1 MNEVQRKARARY
13 FEQEIWN
20 NLSKQNSFEDRR
32 LNLKRNKLGKD
43 ENIAVKSWN
52 QEQLLMLRRNK
63 KLHEL
68 LNGSHEHFT
77 QKSNQL
83 IPPSTHISLPSLG
96 AQQRPR
102 STSSSA
108 QGSTDFSSRSKEPAR
123 PRSHTEQMLS
133 AKTEHSVR
141 KQSAQE
147 EISLPSVSE
156 TKVRRTT
163 HSAFSQNTSLSSSE
177 PFMQRKTSRTRPSA
191 QIHRRTDITSLY
203 D

>member
-83 IPPSTHISLPSLG
+83 IPPSTHVSLPSLG

-147 EISLPSVSE
+147 EISLPSVSA
-156 TKVRRTT
+156 TKVRRST

-177 PFMQRKTSRTRPSA
+177 PFMQRKTSWTRPST
-191 QIHRRTDITSLY
+191 QIHRSTDITSLY

>member
-77 QKSNQL
+77 KKSNQL

-123 PRSHTEQMLS
+123 PRSHTEQILS

-147 EISLPSVSE
+147 EISLPSVSA

-177 PFMQRKTSRTRPSA
+177 PFMQRKTSWTRPST
-191 QIHRRTDITSLY
+191 QIHRSTDITSLY

>member
-68 LNGSHEHFT
+68 LNGSHELFA

-83 IPPSTHISLPSLG
+83 IPPSTHVSLPSLG

-147 EISLPSVSE
+147 EISLPSVSA
-156 TKVRRTT
+156 TKVRRFF
-163 HSAFSQNTSLSSSE
+163 AKYQLI
-177 PFMQRKTSRTRPSA
+177 K
-191 QIHRRTDITSLY
+191 
-203 D
+203 

>member
-83 IPPSTHISLPSLG
+83 IPPSTYISLPSLG

-147 EISLPSVSE
+147 EISLPSVSA

-177 PFMQRKTSRTRPSA
+177 PFMQRKASWRRPST

>member
-177 PFMQRKTSRTRPSA
+177 PFMQRKTSWTRPST
-191 QIHRRTDITSLY
+191 QIHRRNDITSLY

>member
-68 LNGSHEHFT
+68 LNGSHELFA

-83 IPPSTHISLPSLG
+83 IPPSTHVSLPSLG

-123 PRSHTEQMLS
+123 PRSHTEQILS

-147 EISLPSVSE
+147 EISLPSVSA

-177 PFMQRKTSRTRPSA
+177 PFMQRKTSWTRPST
-191 QIHRRTDITSLY
+191 QIHRSTDITSLY

>member
-20 NLSKQNSFEDRR
+20 NLSRQNSFEDRR

-123 PRSHTEQMLS
+123 PKSHTEQMLS

-147 EISLPSVSE
+147 EISLPSVSA

-177 PFMQRKTSRTRPSA
+177 PFMQRKASWTRSST

>member
-83 IPPSTHISLPSLG
+83 IPPSTHVSLPSLG

-123 PRSHTEQMLS
+123 PRSHTEQML
-133 AKTEHSVR
+133 
-141 KQSAQE
+141 
-147 EISLPSVSE
+147 
-156 TKVRRTT
+156 
-163 HSAFSQNTSLSSSE
+163 
-177 PFMQRKTSRTRPSA
+177 
-191 QIHRRTDITSLY
+191 
-203 D
+203 

>member
-77 QKSNQL
+77 QKSNQP
-83 IPPSTHISLPSLG
+83 IPPSTNISLPSLG

-147 EISLPSVSE
+147 EISLPSVSA

-177 PFMQRKTSRTRPSA
+177 PLMQRKTSWTRPST
-191 QIHRRTDITSLY
+191 QIHRSTDITSLY

>member
-83 IPPSTHISLPSLG
+83 IPPSTHVSLPSLG

-108 QGSTDFSSRSKEPAR
+108 QGSTDFPSRSKEPAR

-147 EISLPSVSE
+147 EISLPSVSA

-163 HSAFSQNTSLSSSE
+163 HSAFLQNTSLSSSE
-177 PFMQRKTSRTRPSA
+177 PFMQRKTSWTRPST

>member
-83 IPPSTHISLPSLG
+83 IPPSTRISLPSLG

-147 EISLPSVSE
+147 EISLPSVSA

-163 HSAFSQNTSLSSSE
+163 HSAFSHNTSLSSSE
-177 PFMQRKTSRTRPSA
+177 PFMQRKTSWTRPST

>member
-83 IPPSTHISLPSLG
+83 IPSSTHISLPSLG

-108 QGSTDFSSRSKEPAR
+108 QGSTDFSSRS
-123 PRSHTEQMLS
+123 
-133 AKTEHSVR
+133 
-141 KQSAQE
+141 
-147 EISLPSVSE
+147 
-156 TKVRRTT
+156 
-163 HSAFSQNTSLSSSE
+163 
-177 PFMQRKTSRTRPSA
+177 
-191 QIHRRTDITSLY
+191 
-203 D
+203 

>member
-83 IPPSTHISLPSLG
+83 ISPSTPLSLPSLG

-123 PRSHTEQMLS
+123 PRSHTQQMLS
-133 AKTEHSVR
+133 AKTEHSIR

-147 EISLPSVSE
+147 EISLPSVSA

-163 HSAFSQNTSLSSSE
+163 HSAFSQYTSLSSSE
-177 PFMQRKTSRTRPSA
+177 PFMQRKTS
-191 QIHRRTDITSLY
+191 
-203 D
+203 

>member
-83 IPPSTHISLPSLG
+83 IPPSTHVSLPSLG

-123 PRSHTEQMLS
+123 PRSHTEQILS

-147 EISLPSVSE
+147 EISLPSVSA

-177 PFMQRKTSRTRPSA
+177 PFMQRKTSWTRPST
-191 QIHRRTDITSLY
+191 QIHRSTDITSLY

>member
-83 IPPSTHISLPSLG
+83 IPPSTHVSLPSLG

-147 EISLPSVSE
+147 EISLPSVSA

-177 PFMQRKTSRTRPSA
+177 PFMQRKTSWTRPST
-191 QIHRRTDITSLY
+191 QIHRSTDITSLY

>member
-77 QKSNQL
+77 QKSNQP

-147 EISLPSVSE
+147 EISLPSVSA

-177 PFMQRKTSRTRPSA
+177 PFMQRKTSWTRPST
-191 QIHRRTDITSLY
+191 QIHRSTDITSLY

>member
-83 IPPSTHISLPSLG
+83 IPPSTRISLPSLG

-147 EISLPSVSE
+147 EISLPSVSA

-177 PFMQRKTSRTRPSA
+177 PFMQRKTSWTRPST
-191 QIHRRTDITSLY
+191 QIHRRYDITSLY

>member
-1 MNEVQRKARARY
+1 MKYRGKRERGPPIKPKTQQAGKGREHRG
-13 FEQEIWN
+13 EIME
-20 NLSKQNSFEDRR
+20 S
-32 LNLKRNKLGKD
+32 GT
-43 ENIAVKSWN
+43 IA
-52 QEQLLMLRRNK
+52 
-63 KLHEL
+63 H
-68 LNGSHEHFT
+68 
-77 QKSNQL
+77 
-83 IPPSTHISLPSLG
+83 G

-123 PRSHTEQMLS
+123 PRSHTEQILS

-147 EISLPSVSE
+147 EISLPSVSA

-177 PFMQRKTSRTRPSA
+177 PFMQRKTSWTRPST

>member
-83 IPPSTHISLPSLG
+83 IPPSTHVSLPSLG

-147 EISLPSVSE
+147 EISLPSVSA

-163 HSAFSQNTSLSSSE
+163 HSAFLQNTSLSSSE
-177 PFMQRKTSRTRPSA
+177 PFMQRKTSWTRPST
-191 QIHRRTDITSLY
+191 QIHRRYDITSLY

>member
-123 PRSHTEQMLS
+123 PRSHTEQILS

-147 EISLPSVSE
+147 EISLPSVSA

-177 PFMQRKTSRTRPSA
+177 PFMQRKTSWTRPST
-191 QIHRRTDITSLY
+191 QIHRSTDITSLY

>member
-83 IPPSTHISLPSLG
+83 IPPSTHVSLPSLG

-108 QGSTDFSSRSKEPAR
+108 HGSTDFSSRSKEPAR

-147 EISLPSVSE
+147 EISLPSVSA

-177 PFMQRKTSRTRPSA
+177 PFMQRKTSWTRPST

>member
-141 KQSAQE
+141 KQSVQE
-147 EISLPSVSE
+147 EISLPSVSA

-163 HSAFSQNTSLSSSE
+163 RSAFSQNTSLSSSE
-177 PFMQRKTSRTRPSA
+177 PFMQRKTSWKRPST
-191 QIHRRTDITSLY
+191 QIHRRNDITSLY

>member
-13 FEQEIWN
+13 FEREIWN

-177 PFMQRKTSRTRPSA
+177 PFMQRKTSWTRPST
-191 QIHRRTDITSLY
+191 QIHRRNDITSLY

>member
-147 EISLPSVSE
+147 EISLPSVSA

-177 PFMQRKTSRTRPSA
+177 PFMQRKASWTRSST
-191 QIHRRTDITSLY
+191 QIHQRTDITSLY

>member
-147 EISLPSVSE
+147 EISLPSVSA

-163 HSAFSQNTSLSSSE
+163 HSAFLQNTSLSSSE
-177 PFMQRKTSRTRPSA
+177 PFMQRKTSWTRPST
-191 QIHRRTDITSLY
+191 QIHRRYDITSLY

>member
-133 AKTEHSVR
+133 AKAEHSVR
-141 KQSAQE
+141 KQSVQE
-147 EISLPSVSE
+147 EISLPSVSA

-177 PFMQRKTSRTRPSA
+177 PFMQRKTSWTRPST
-191 QIHRRTDITSLY
+191 QIHRRNDITSLY